1 MDKLQKFK
9 QATLKRSFLI
19 DAKPDLENRT
29 VELAFSS
36 DVELVRWAGM
46 AEVLSHAPDA
56 CDLTRLNNGAP
67 LLFNH
72 DIDEVIGVVENARID
87 ADGRGRATVRFSRS
101 EDGEEVFADV
111 QDGILRSVSVG
122 YKINE
127 VVLTSEHDGIE
138 VYTVT
143 KWEPYEISIVTVPAD
158 ITVGLGR
165 SMDESEDEETPAEL
179 LEPVATEDKSLPVE
193 ICDQTN
199 QPTITMSET
208 KSDGLAAEK
217 SRAEVILNAG
227 EKYNEVAMASEFVRS
242 GKSAD
247 EFKTALLEK
256 VQARQSSVQTS
267 NASIGLSNKESQD
280 FSMVKLFRS
289 LSEPQNKTARE
300 EAAFELEACAAAAER
315 AGRSLKGTL
324 IPYDVLAVRNT
335 NTISET
341 IATTGYTGTGKNTV
355 ATNLLSGSF
364 VDALRNKTV
373 LLSKAT
379 VLGGL
384 VGNVDIPKQTSKTT
398 ASWIG
403 EDSSAVKTDIDFG
416 LISLRPKT
424 LAAQSEITR
433 RLLNQSSLG
442 IEALVR
448 DDLAKS
454 LALALDYAGFYGDG
468 SSNAPVGINSTSGV
482 NTVDFGVT
490 GAPTFA
496 ELVAMETAIAAENA
510 DVASM
515 YYIGNAAFRGYAKST
530 KKFASTGADATIW
543 DTANNSING
552 YEAITTNQI
561 AAGDVFFGNFADLIV
576 GMFGGLEVIVDPYT
590 NSASGRIRLVTMMD
604 ADFGVRR
611 AKSFTIG
618 RNFA

>member
-1 MDKLQKFK
+1 MDKIQKFK
-9 QATLKRSFLI
+9 KATLKRSFLI
-19 DAKPDLENRT
+19 DAKPDLEKRT
-29 VELAFSS
+29 IELAFSS
-36 DVELVRWAGM
+36 EVEYERWTGM
-46 AEVLSHAPDA
+46 AEVLSHAPGA
-56 CDLTRLNNGAP
+56 VDLTRLNNGAP

-72 DIDEVIGVVENARID
+72 DMDEVIGVVENARID
-87 ADGRGRATVRFSRS
+87 ADGVGRAVVRFSRS
-101 EDGEEVFADV
+101 DDGEEVWQDV

-122 YKINE
+122 YQVNE
-127 VVLTSEHDGIE
+127 IVLTGEHDGIE
-138 VYTVT
+138 VYTAQ
-143 KWEPYEISIVTVPAD
+143 KWCPYEISIVSIPAD
-158 ITVGLGR
+158 ITVGIGR
-165 SMDESEDEETPAEL
+165 SMEEENKVEETPAEIL
-179 LEPVATEDKSLPVE
+179 APVIETCEPIT
-193 ICDQTN
+193 QTKI
-199 QPTITMSET
+199 TIMSET
-208 KSDGLAAEK
+208 QNDGLASEK
-217 SRAEVILNAG
+217 SRVETILNAG
-227 EKYNEVAMASEFVRS
+227 ERYNETAMASEFVRS

-247 EFKTALLEK
+247 AFKTALLEK

-267 NASIGLSNKESQD
+267 NASIGLSSKESQD

>member
-280 FSMVKLFRS
+280 FSMVKLFRA
-289 LSEPQNKTARE
+289 LSEPQNNKARE
-300 EAAFELEACAAAAER
+300 EAAFELEACAAAADR

-324 IPYDVLAVRNT
+324 IPYDVLSVRNT
-335 NTISET
+335 NTISDV

-355 ATNLLSGSF
+355 QTNLLAGSF
-364 VDALRNKTV
+364 IEALRNRTV
-373 LLSKAT
+373 LMSKAT
-379 VLGGL
+379 VLAGL
-384 VGNVDIPKQTSKTT
+384 VGNVDIPKATSKTS

-403 EDSSAVKTDIDFG
+403 EDSSAVQSDIDFG
-416 LISLRPKT
+416 LVSLRPKT
-424 LAAQSEITR
+424 LAARSEITR
-433 RLLNQSSLG
+433 RLLNQSALG

-468 SSNAPVGINSTSGV
+468 SSNSPIGINATSGV
-482 NTVDFGVT
+482 GFKGF
-490 GAPTFA
+490 AAAQPTFA
-496 ELVAMETAIAAENA
+496 ELVDMETAIALENA

-515 YYIGNAAFRGYAKST
+515 AYIAGAAFRGHAKST
-530 KKFASTGADATIW
+530 KRFPTSGADATIW
-543 DTANNSING
+543 EAGNMING
-552 YEAITTNQI
+552 YEAITTNQV
-561 AAGDVFFGNFADLIV
+561 ATGDVFFGNFADLIV

-590 NSASGRIRLVTMMD
+590 NSASGRIRLVSMLD

-611 AKSFTIG
+611 AKSFVVG
-618 RNFA
+618 RID

>member
-1 MDKLQKFK
+1 
-9 QATLKRSFLI
+9 
-19 DAKPDLENRT
+19 
-29 VELAFSS
+29 
-36 DVELVRWAGM
+36 
-46 AEVLSHAPDA
+46 
-56 CDLTRLNNGAP
+56 
-67 LLFNH
+67 
-72 DIDEVIGVVENARID
+72 
-87 ADGRGRATVRFSRS
+87 
-101 EDGEEVFADV
+101 
-111 QDGILRSVSVG
+111 
-122 YKINE
+122 
-127 VVLTSEHDGIE
+127 
-138 VYTVT
+138 
-143 KWEPYEISIVTVPAD
+143 
-158 ITVGLGR
+158 
-165 SMDESEDEETPAEL
+165 
-179 LEPVATEDKSLPVE
+179 
-193 ICDQTN
+193 
-199 QPTITMSET
+199 
-208 KSDGLAAEK
+208 
-217 SRAEVILNAG
+217 
-227 EKYNEVAMASEFVRS
+227 
-242 GKSAD
+242 
-247 EFKTALLEK
+247 
-256 VQARQSSVQTS
+256 
-267 NASIGLSNKESQD
+267 
-280 FSMVKLFRS
+280 MVKLFRS

-324 IPYDVLAVRNT
+324 IPYDVLAVRGT
-335 NTISET
+335 NTISDV

-482 NTVDFGVT
+482 NTVDFGTT

-515 YYIGNAAFRGYAKST
+515 YYISNAAFRGYAKST

-561 AAGDVFFGNFADLIV
+561 ASGDVFFGNFADLIV

>member
-9 QATLKRSFLI
+9 KATLKRSFLI

-46 AEVLSHAPDA
+46 AEVLSHAAGA

-101 EDGEEVFADV
+101 EDGECAFADV

-122 YKINE
+122 YKVNE
-127 VVLTSEHDGIE
+127 VALTSEHDGIE

-165 SMDESEDEETPAEL
+165 SMDEDEDEETPAEL

-193 ICDQTN
+193 ICEPTN
-199 QPTITMSET
+199 QPKITTMSEV

-227 EKYNEVAMASEFVRS
+227 EKYNETQMASEFVRS

-267 NASIGLSNKESQD
+267 NANIGLSNKESQD
-280 FSMVKLFRS
+280 FSMVKLFRA
-289 LSEPQNKTARE
+289 LSEPQNNKARE
-300 EAAFELEACAAAAER
+300 EAAFELEACAAAADR

-324 IPYDVLAVRNT
+324 IPYDVLSVRNT
-335 NTISET
+335 NTISDV

-355 ATNLLSGSF
+355 QTNLLAGSF
-364 VDALRNKTV
+364 IEALRNRTV
-373 LLSKAT
+373 LMSKAT
-379 VLGGL
+379 VLAGL
-384 VGNVDIPKQTSKTT
+384 VGNVDIPKATTKTS

-403 EDSSAVKTDIDFG
+403 EDSSAVQSDIDFG
-416 LISLRPKT
+416 LVSLRPKT
-424 LAAQSEITR
+424 LAARSEITR
-433 RLLNQSSLG
+433 RLLNQSALG

-468 SSNAPVGINSTSGV
+468 SGNSPIGINATSGV
-482 NTVDFGVT
+482 GFKGF
-490 GAPTFA
+490 AAAQPTFA
-496 ELVAMETAIAAENA
+496 ELVDMETAIALENA

-515 YYIGNAAFRGYAKST
+515 AYIGGAAFRGHAKST
-530 KKFASTGADATIW
+530 KRFPTSGADATIW
-543 DTANNSING
+543 EAGNMING
-552 YEAITTNQI
+552 YEAITTNQV
-561 AAGDVFFGNFADLIV
+561 ATGDVFFGNFADLIV

-590 NSASGRIRLVTMMD
+590 NSASGRIRLVSMLD

-611 AKSFTIG
+611 AKSFVVG
-618 RNFA
+618 RID